1 MNTLPKSFGVL
12 NDGSQLFK
20 DTVIPFLNSKQ
31 ADLTGCMKG
40 WYYGIDFDGVTHSQ
54 DPTIFDSIITLEQ
67 FIEMTKEKQILT
79 EDNIKDYGFEEYR
92 DSGYWRH
99 FSKDK
104 FVITQCLYSDEN
116 FKKGNWH
123 YGMDNILIN
132 TVEELKMLYKLIT
145 KKELI

>member
-1 MNTLPKSFGVL
+1 MNTLPKTFGVL

-40 WYYGIDFDGVTHSQ
+40 WHYGIDFDGVTHSQ

-79 EDNIKDYGFEEYR
+79 EDNIVDYGFEKTGETPFYR
-92 DSGYWRH
+92 TYCNKT
-99 FSKDK
+99 FSIKY
-104 FVITQCLYSDEN
+104 I
-116 FKKGNWH
+116 FKPWL
-123 YGMDNILIN
+123 NILPNGWICPKADIVIH
-132 TVEELKMLYKLIT
+132 TVEELKMLYKLVT